1 MSSWKKQ
8 ITKLLGLESSNP
20 SDDPA
25 WQEYA
30 AYFESKFNKRKL
42 IRDQRFVVLDTETT
56 GLDFRKDQILSI
68 GAIGIR
74 DYEMSI
80 ADRFEFYLNQEDYS
94 PGESIKVHGILS
106 SRSKKGIPEKEMLVQ
121 FLSYCRD
128 GIIVGHHIGFDLA
141 ILNEAM
147 KRHFGAP
154 LKNKVV
160 DTGLLAQRLESIQP
174 VYPIDRSRYSLD
186 ALCQQFHIAVK
197 KRHTA
202 SGDAFITGILYEII
216 GSAGKKKGVDAW
228 TIALLIFSVLTFWEN
243 WLF

>member
-1 MSSWKKQ
+1 MQTWKRH
-8 ITKLLGLESSNP
+8 ISKLFGLEAGEVSN
-20 SDDPA
+20 DPA
-25 WQEYA
+25 WLAYA
-30 AYFESKFNKRKL
+30 AHFAQKMNKNKR

-56 GLDFRKDQILSI
+56 GLDFRKDHILSI

-74 DYEMSI
+74 DYEIHI
-80 ADRFEFYLNQEDYS
+80 ADRFEFYLNQEDYA
-94 PGESIKVHGILS
+94 PGESIKIHGILS

-121 FLSYCRD
+121 FLGYCRD
-128 GIIVGHHIGFDLA
+128 SIIVGHHIGFDLA

-147 KRHFGAP
+147 KSHFGAT

-186 ALCQQFHIAVK
+186 ALCQQFHVTVT

-202 SGDAFITGILYEII
+202 SGDAFITGVLFLKLLSRLE
-216 GSAGKKKGVDAW
+216 KRGVK
-228 TIALLIFSVLTFWEN
+228 TLSQLLS
-243 WLF
+243 